1 MQKFKI
7 FMLLFVLLNI
17 FTIGDKVYIFS
28 NRRPLAYTNKPS
40 KIIDIYQ
47 NKKGEK
53 IYLVEIYLTK
63 QKVFLYEDEIEK
75 ECDCQ

>member
-1 MQKFKI
+1 MIKKLL
-7 FMLLFVLLNI
+7 LLFYLVCL

-40 KIIDIYQ
+40 KIVDIYQ

-53 IYLVEIYLTK
+53 VYLVEIYLTK
-63 QKVFLYEDEIEK
+63 QKILLYEDEIEK
-75 ECDCQ
+75 ECDD